1 MDERVQ
7 LAFLK
12 DLPLYETEKPYSD
25 FTNGTGNIV
34 LEKPPMK
41 PILDIRGREREFTL
55 AIHGFEYREH
65 ALPVVVD
72 WEDENDIKGAYVED
86 LKEFMKKL
94 VPETVQRCEM
104 FDFRVR
110 LLAPAGID
118 FRS

>member
-12 DLPLYETEKPYSD
+12 NLPLYETEKPYHN
-25 FTNGTGNIV
+25 FTNGMSNIV
-34 LEKPPMK
+34 LEKSPMK
-41 PILDIRGREREFTL
+41 TILDIRGREREFTL
-55 AIHGFEYREH
+55 AIHGFEYRGHE
-65 ALPVVVD
+65 LPVVD
-72 WEDENDIKGAYVED
+72 WEDENDIKKAYVED
-86 LKEFMKKL
+86 LKEFAKKL

-110 LLAPAGID
+110 LVPAGID